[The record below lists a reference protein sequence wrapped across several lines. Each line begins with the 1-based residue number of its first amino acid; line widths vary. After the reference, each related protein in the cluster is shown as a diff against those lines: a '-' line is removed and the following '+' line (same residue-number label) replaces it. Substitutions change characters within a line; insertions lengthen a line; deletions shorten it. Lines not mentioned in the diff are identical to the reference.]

1 MKLGEKI
8 KEIRKSKN
16 ISQEALAGML
26 KVNRNYL
33 SRIETGKSE
42 PTSSILKH
50 IAEIFKLDLNSL
62 LDINT
67 DALQNNEKIKYIAES
82 CKNLHDKDLDFL
94 VRIISVMKEEY
105 VKINTN
111 IEWYLSF
118 FFYILNY
125 ETKQRTIIKT
135 SKYRYYLFLS
145 FNCPKHNI
153 LLHNKWK
160 EKKYLKYTLCR

>member
-16 ISQEALAGML
+16 ISQENLAGML

-42 PTSSILKH
+42 PTSTILKH
-50 IAEIFKLDLNSL
+50 IAEIFNIDLNTL

-67 DALQNNEKIKYIAES
+67 DILKDSEKIDYITET
-82 CKNLHDKDLDFL
+82 CKSLHEKDLDFL
-94 VRIISVMKEEY
+94 VRIISIMKEEY

-111 IEWYLSF
+111 ID
-118 FFYILNY
+118 
-125 ETKQRTIIKT
+125 
-135 SKYRYYLFLS
+135 
-145 FNCPKHNI
+145 
-153 LLHNKWK
+153 
-160 EKKYLKYTLCR
+160 

>member
-16 ISQEALAGML
+16 ISQEALASML

-42 PTSSILKH
+42 PSSTILKH
-50 IAEIFKLDLNSL
+50 IAEIFNLDLNTL

-67 DALQNNEKIKYIAES
+67 DILENKEKMNYIIES
-82 CKNLHDKDLDFL
+82 CKSLHEKDLDFL

-105 VKINTN
+105 VKINT
-111 IEWYLSF
+111 
-118 FFYILNY
+118 
-125 ETKQRTIIKT
+125 KVD
-135 SKYRYYLFLS
+135 
-145 FNCPKHNI
+145 
-153 LLHNKWK
+153 
-160 EKKYLKYTLCR
+160 

>member
-16 ISQEALAGML
+16 ISQESLAGML

-42 PTSSILKH
+42 PSSTILKH
-50 IAEIFKLDLNSL
+50 IAEIFNIDLNTL

-67 DALQNNEKIKYIAES
+67 DILKKQEKINYIAES
-82 CKNLHDKDLDFL
+82 CKSLHEKDLDFL

-111 IEWYLSF
+111 ID
-118 FFYILNY
+118 
-125 ETKQRTIIKT
+125 
-135 SKYRYYLFLS
+135 
-145 FNCPKHNI
+145 
-153 LLHNKWK
+153 
-160 EKKYLKYTLCR
+160 

>member
-16 ISQEALAGML
+16 ISQESLAGML

-42 PTSSILKH
+42 PSSTILKH
-50 IAEIFKLDLNSL
+50 IAEIFNIDLNTL

-67 DALQNNEKIKYIAES
+67 DILQKQEKINYIAES
-82 CKNLHDKDLDFL
+82 CKSLHEKDLDFL

-111 IEWYLSF
+111 ID
-118 FFYILNY
+118 
-125 ETKQRTIIKT
+125 
-135 SKYRYYLFLS
+135 
-145 FNCPKHNI
+145 
-153 LLHNKWK
+153 
-160 EKKYLKYTLCR
+160 

>member
-16 ISQEALAGML
+16 ISQESLASML

-42 PTSSILKH
+42 PSSTILKH
-50 IAEIFKLDLNSL
+50 IAEIFNIDLNTL

-67 DALQNNEKIKYIAES
+67 DILEKKEKIDYIVES
-82 CKNLHDKDLDFL
+82 CKSLHDKDLDFL

-105 VKINTN
+105 VKINTH
-111 IEWYLSF
+111 ID
-118 FFYILNY
+118 
-125 ETKQRTIIKT
+125 
-135 SKYRYYLFLS
+135 
-145 FNCPKHNI
+145 
-153 LLHNKWK
+153 
-160 EKKYLKYTLCR
+160 

>member
-16 ISQEALAGML
+16 ISQENLAGML

-50 IAEIFKLDLNSL
+50 IAEIFNIDLNTL

-67 DALQNNEKIKYIAES
+67 DILENKEKINYIVES
-82 CKNLHDKDLDFL
+82 CKSLHEKDLDFL
-94 VRIISVMKEEY
+94 VRIITVMKEEY

-111 IEWYLSF
+111 ID
-118 FFYILNY
+118 
-125 ETKQRTIIKT
+125 
-135 SKYRYYLFLS
+135 
-145 FNCPKHNI
+145 
-153 LLHNKWK
+153 
-160 EKKYLKYTLCR
+160 